1 MTLSTLPKGVYSL
14 PAIRQLSDPARQ
26 VVELATL
33 FETLL
38 EAMDEETG
46 RPMLLAERIRKF
58 DRFFSDARAVQFAA
72 NVRARIGAAG
82 GDEPAPTA
90 DDIRQAAAA
99 IHAAI
104 HDILEDLPP
113 AIAAAA
119 QAEGK
124 PASANGRVIAIANQK
139 GGVGKTTT
147 AINLA
152 ASLAAAGKRTLV
164 VDLDPQGNA
173 TSGLGIDKNAI
184 DSSVY
189 DVLVNNVPLKD
200 VAVPTSMANLFVA
213 PANRELVGAE
223 VELVDTAKREYRL
236 RTATAGIRNE
246 YDYVFIDS
254 PPSLGLLTINGL
266 CAADTVLVTLQCEYY
281 ALEGLSELLETIK
294 LVRNN
299 LSEALYLEGVL
310 LTMYQHTRLSQQVI
324 EDVRDHLKERV
335 FQTVIPRNVTLS
347 EAPSY
352 GRPVIYY
359 DIRSAGAQAYITLA
373 REIIAR
379 G

>member
-38 EAMDEETG
+38 EAMDDDNG

-58 DRFFSDARAVQFAA
+58 DRFFTDARAVQFAA
-72 NVRARIGAAG
+72 NVRARLGAAG
-82 GDEPAPTA
+82 GDEPAPTS
-90 DDIRQAAAA
+90 DDLRQAAAA
-99 IHAAI
+99 LHGAI
-104 HDILEDLPP
+104 QDIIEDLPP

-119 QAEGK
+119 QADGK
-124 PASANGRVIAIANQK
+124 PASANGRIISIANQK

-173 TSGLGIDKNAI
+173 TSGLGIDKNALEA
-184 DSSVY
+184 SVY
-189 DVLVNNVPLKD
+189 DVLVDNVPLKD
-200 VAVPTSMANLFVA
+200 VAVPTAMANLFVA
-213 PANRELVGAE
+213 PSNRELVGAE
-223 VELVDTAKREYRL
+223 VELVDASEREYRL
-236 RTATAGIRNE
+236 RSATAGIRDE

-254 PPSLGLLTINGL
+254 PPSLSLLTINGF
-266 CAADTVLVTLQCEYY
+266 CASDAVIVTLQCEYY
-281 ALEGLSELLETIK
+281 ALEGLSELLTTVK
-294 LVRNN
+294 LVKDN
-299 LSEALYLEGVL
+299 LSESLRLEGVL

-324 EDVRDHLKERV
+324 DDVRSHLGNKV

-352 GRPVIYY
+352 GKPVIYY
-359 DIRSAGAQAYITLA
+359 DLKSAGAQAYISLG